1 MDKIKGFFDDFTFH
15 ARVMPIIVL
24 LMPVIIIGIHS
35 GIVQDSWLEGVVLS
49 SISLVFLTI
58 TSKIARNLGKEY
70 ERKMYKQLGCEC
82 Q

>member
-1 MDKIKGFFDDFTFH
+1 MEKLKDFFDDFAFH

-24 LMPVIIIGIHS
+24 LMPIIIIGIHS

-58 TSKIARNLGKEY
+58 LNSALITMASE
-70 ERKMYKQLGCEC
+70 
-82 Q
+82 